1 MNSIRNLAGAA
12 AVAALLAACSSG
24 PHGSPAAA
32 SAPAASAASRSSAP
46 GVSRSPASPAS
57 GSPAVT
63 PAAGSTAAGPLTMKQ
78 AELAY
83 TRIVRPGSALANKL
97 SSAASGT
104 APFSEFRT
112 DALAYSRELQ
122 AEIGKFRAVRWPAKV
137 NRHISSLVTTVIP
150 SDIGCLQ
157 AVAAAGS
164 TAAAQAVSNNN
175 KDCQVADNSPIPDSV
190 QSLLATG

>member
-1 MNSIRNLAGAA
+1 
-12 AVAALLAACSSG
+12 
-24 PHGSPAAA
+24 
-32 SAPAASAASRSSAP
+32 
-46 GVSRSPASPAS
+46 
-57 GSPAVT
+57 
-63 PAAGSTAAGPLTMKQ
+63 MKQ

-157 AVAAAGS
+157 AVAAADS

>member
-1 MNSIRNLAGAA
+1 
-12 AVAALLAACSSG
+12 
-24 PHGSPAAA
+24 
-32 SAPAASAASRSSAP
+32 
-46 GVSRSPASPAS
+46 
-57 GSPAVT
+57 
-63 PAAGSTAAGPLTMKQ
+63 MKQ

-97 SSAASGT
+97 GSAASGT
-104 APFSEFRT
+104 APFSEFRA

-137 NRHISSLVTTVIP
+137 QRRITALVTTVIP
-150 SDIGCLQ
+150 SDIGCLK

-164 TAAAQAVSNNN
+164 TAAAQTVSSNN

-190 QSLLATG
+190 QSLLANS